1 MAAWSFIKNPFV
13 APLSGVAVVAVG
25 AGVYAVHESRLA
37 VPVPQ
42 HVAALAPVAEP
53 APEAVQKPA
62 PQPVVAPQAAAAAPT
77 GKSEPKFDIVRV
89 EPSGDAVVAGRATPG
104 ADVTLIDNGKNL
116 ASVKADA
123 NGQFV
128 MLPKALPQGSHV
140 LALSEATGAQTPVAS
155 RQTVVVAVAPKA
167 QGGTMVAL
175 ATPGK
180 PTRLLNP
187 PAATPTAAA
196 TALAI
201 SSIDVEKDGAF
212 LVAGKAPP
220 SAAINLYLNNS
231 FVAAAKA
238 GTDSHWSVTI
248 KNGVPQ
254 GSFNVRADEIGD
266 GSAKV
271 VARVAVPFVAPA
283 PQPVAVAVST
293 KPAVAPAPATKAS
306 AAQPATPAPKADVVV
321 ASIQTATVVHGD
333 SLWRISRTMYG
344 RGIRY
349 TEIFKAN
356 AAQIRNPRLIFPG
369 QVLVVPKNPG

>member
-1 MAAWSFIKNPFV
+1 MAAWSFVKNPFV

-25 AGVYAVHESRLA
+25 AGIYAVHQSHLA
-37 VPVPQ
+37 APAPQ
-42 HVAALAPVAEP
+42 HVAALAPVARPQP
-53 APEAVQKPA
+53 APAPAPVAKPA
-62 PQPVVAPQAAAAAPT
+62 APAEAAQPAMDA
-77 GKSEPKFDIVRV
+77 PKFDIVRV
-89 EPSGDAVVAGRATPG
+89 EPSGDAVVAGRAAPG
-104 ADVTLIDNGKNL
+104 ADVTLIDNGKKL

-140 LALSEATGAQTPVAS
+140 LALSAATGAAGAVAS
-155 RQTVVVAVAPKA
+155 SQTVVVAVAPKA

-180 PTRLLNP
+180 PTKLLNP
-187 PAATPTAAA
+187 PTPSPQEQA

-201 SSIDVEKDGAF
+201 NSIDVEKDGAF

-238 GTDSHWSVTI
+238 GADSHWSVTI
-248 KNGVPQ
+248 KDGVPK
-254 GSFNVRADEIGD
+254 GSFAVRADEIGN
-266 GSAKV
+266 GSAQV

-283 PQPVAVAVST
+283 PPVVAVAAAAP
-293 KPAVAPAPATKAS
+293 PA
-306 AAQPATPAPKADVVV
+306 ATPAPAAKAAPAASAAKADVVV

-333 SLWRISRTMYG
+333 SLWRISRTIYG

-349 TEIFKAN
+349 TEIYKAN
-356 AAQIRNPRLIFPG
+356 AKQIRNPRLIFPG
-369 QVLVVPKNPG
+369 QVLVVPKKPG